1 MALHESYLPVF
12 IFAFSRLWQNTLIGV
27 DYRRQHN
34 FLFIIMYVIFKKR
47 HTQTRGIYCIK

>member
-12 IFAFSRLWQNTLIGV
+12 IFGFSRLWQNTLIGV

-47 HTQTRGIYCIK
+47 HTQTREIYCIK